1 MADPQWQI
9 SPPVAIPE
17 WFYQILSSYLEDN
30 RRGEYIAQ
38 LLWKRGI
45 QDAKTLLGFLDI
57 EEYIPSSPF
66 EFGKEMTQ
74 ALTRLLQAREQ
85 AEKLCIWGD
94 FDADGVTA
102 TSVLW
107 EGLGE
112 FFAPES
118 QLSYYIPHRFL
129 ESHGLN
135 KGGLLALAEQ
145 GIGLVVTCDTGS
157 TNLEE
162 IAYAQELGID
172 IIITDHH
179 TLAPKRPPVVALINP
194 RCLPPSHPLYH
205 LSGVAVAYKLVEAL
219 YLTLPAI
226 PSQPLENLL
235 DLVAIGLIAD
245 LVQLQGECRY
255 LAQRGIQQL
264 QKQAQDFTRTGV
276 ARLLELCKRTGDRQT
291 DISFGIGPRIN
302 AVSRIH
308 GDAHFCVKL
317 LTSRDP
323 KLCNQLATET
333 ELANTRRKELQQNI
347 LKQVQKKVERLD
359 LSTTSI
365 IVLEDPQWPAGILGL
380 VAGQI
385 AQEYQRPVILLSS
398 SEEEGES
405 TSPKLARG
413 SARSIQNID
422 LYQLVLSQA
431 HLLHRFGGHP
441 LATGLSLPLENL
453 PLFQEGINQQLR
465 QQGISFI
472 GANPSAD
479 LLVDVATL
487 GRELFRELKLLEP
500 CGMGNPTPK
509 LFIKNCW
516 FKEVNRGYVN
526 DFKGKKVNYPK
537 TKFELW
543 DESVDVGFPGT
554 WWGHNPE
561 ELVPKKLYNVVVE
574 LDYNN
579 YHKQCEVRLVAVQE
593 IAANKQD
600 IVGDSQGFLL
610 DYRANKNDLI
620 NSDKLIMLEKC
631 PLSWDELYQ
640 PYRQAI
646 STQEKLALVYAI
658 KPLPNTLETWQQML
672 GIAKYLA
679 NHKTSISLTLLKNK
693 LTLTDT
699 TLTLGLSALEEQGFL
714 QEILNNN
721 VVKFTFAQP
730 INNPQNIALEKF
742 FLVLA
747 EERFKSQY
755 FEQVSLD
762 TIQEVVS
769 ILPQ

>member
-1 MADPQWQI
+1 MTDTQWQI

-30 RRGEYIAQ
+30 RRGEYVAQ
-38 LLWKRGI
+38 LLWKRSI
-45 QDAKTLLGFLDI
+45 QDAKTLLGFLDS

-66 EFGKEMTQ
+66 AFGEEMTR
-74 ALTRLLQAREQ
+74 AITRLIQAREQ
-85 AEKLCIWGD
+85 GEKLCIWGD

-112 FFAPES
+112 FFSPES

-145 GIGLVVTCDTGS
+145 GIALVVTCDTGS

-162 IAYAQELGID
+162 IVYAQELGID

-179 TLAPKRPPVVALINP
+179 TLAPERPPVVALINP

-219 YLTLPAI
+219 YLSLPAI
-226 PSQPLENLL
+226 PTQPLENLL

-245 LVQLQGECRY
+245 LVQLQGDCRY
-255 LAQRGIQQL
+255 LAQKGIQQL
-264 QKQAQDFTRTGV
+264 QKQAQDFTRPGV
-276 ARLLELCKRTGDRQT
+276 ARLLQLCKRTGDRQM

-317 LTSRDP
+317 LTSREP
-323 KLCNQLATET
+323 KLCNELAAET
-333 ELANTRRKELQQNI
+333 ELANTRRRELQQNI
-347 LKQVQKKVERLD
+347 LKQVQKKLARLD

-385 AQEYQRPVILLSS
+385 TQEYQRPVILLSS
-398 SEEEGES
+398 SEEEGKS

-441 LATGLSLPLENL
+441 LAAGLSLPLENL

-465 QQGISFI
+465 QQGISLGVTKFT
-472 GANPSAD
+472 AD
-479 LLVDVATL
+479 LVVNVAAL

-500 CGMGNPTPK
+500 CGMGNPVPK

-516 FKEVNRGYVN
+516 FKEVNRGYIN
-526 DFKGKKVNYPK
+526 DFKGKKVSYPK

-543 DESVDVGFPGT
+543 DESVDKGFLGT

-561 ELVPKKLYNVVVE
+561 ELVPKKLYDVVVE

-579 YHKQCEVRLVAVQE
+579 YHSQYEVRLVAVQE
-593 IAANKQD
+593 ITADNRD
-600 IVGDSQGFLL
+600 ILADSQALLL
-610 DYRANKNDLI
+610 DYRANKNTLV
-620 NSDKLIMLEKC
+620 NADKLVILEKC

-646 STQEKLALVYAI
+646 AKQEKLALVYDTQ
-658 KPLPNTLETWQQML
+658 PLPNTLETWQKML

-679 NHKTSISLTLLKNK
+679 NHKTPISFLQLKNK
-693 LTLTDT
+693 LFLTDA
-699 TLTLGLSALEEQGFL
+699 TLQLGLNALQEQGFT
-714 QEILNNN
+714 QEILDTNT
-721 VVKFTFAQP
+721 VKFTFT
-730 INNPQNIALEKF
+730 NPVNDAENIALEKF
-742 FLVLA
+742 CLVLA

-762 TIQEVVS
+762 TIQEVVN
-769 ILPQ
+769 ILPP